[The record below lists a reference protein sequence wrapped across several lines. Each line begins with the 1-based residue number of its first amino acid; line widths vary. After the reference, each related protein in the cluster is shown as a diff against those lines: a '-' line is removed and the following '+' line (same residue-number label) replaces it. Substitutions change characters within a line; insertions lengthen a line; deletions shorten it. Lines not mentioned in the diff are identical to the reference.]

1 MNRHQIKNPYL
12 KPSCSQLVQPCET
25 NHNFRNPHAGGT
37 SETMGIQSQRRDGA
51 IAKCKKRA
59 SKHTLLKR
67 ASSVVD
73 SFDPF
78 IHCRVCKAKNEN
90 IRAGK
95 VIVRLPKRP
104 HHPRCARNRKTR
116 GITIMSMSVTK
127 ETDGDLPNVH
137 MLSNK
142 AQMPKDSQPS
152 IGSFFALPPNP
163 TVKQPTMTKDIAA
176 PHSLRVELDK
186 RMETLQKDHAWAV
199 GQKFPA
205 ALAVMVEYIC
215 SLFEHKKPSDTS
227 TKLPSTTAL
236 DNAIVAYRQF
246 FTPGLLSFTFEK
258 DLDDENCGTS
268 PWYHSL
274 EGTKFFLVDWKLA
287 FPSADIVCFNCNGH
301 LHHERTNLSK
311 NKKLF
316 PLWTSSGRPSWC
328 VVMSYKCQRCNI
340 TVAANDGRLLSKL
353 NRDVASA
360 YPVEPIYASGTFHFD
375 QDLSDNL
382 ENLMRTYANAKFVSE
397 KLYWKTGK
405 EYERKVHT
413 YLSRAPK
420 MPFITYKD
428 FCGTIL
434 PPSPDA
440 IRQYYKDAE
449 YSSLKPYGYSN
460 FDRYECEM
468 QSVQVRKGE
477 KVAFD
482 WTFQTV
488 KNYVLK
494 GAKAVFTGNKGST
507 KEIITA
513 LIVPS
518 TKVENISHG
527 LIQSCRQREEFQP
540 NTVYTDTCPNNTAF
554 WRQIFGSDIE
564 AKLGLFHLVHRI
576 VDTLDKH
583 SELYWQCLTDL
594 KQSLYKYEET
604 DEVALLSALKNGAFP
619 GGKMTDDEIR
629 DLRHSKKWK
638 QRYSPYL
645 RKIIH
650 AGEKIQYQLHQWIH
664 DYKERCDANGRPV
677 FTKNT
682 EKATNEQ
689 MKKVHYV
696 SDSIDG
702 QYYKEIPCGPRTTH
716 GLSKW
721 KTDRPESPLE
731 KFHEILAH
739 FANSGM
745 KPELADALTLGGT
758 CEYNVKQRY
767 KSEMEAHQR
776 EGIENSVSSVFCSL
790 PVHFDHSYLHF
801 LNSLAKSKTIPP
813 PFSNVRVPKKN
824 NGEVFLAKYFMAE
837 MSRMKIY
844 TKRSASSKMCPCTSC
859 GDFVS
864 SEQHKG
870 TCDGSGLQLKDQH
883 DLVVT
888 CPPGGSDNHDCRP
901 HPNALQMPN
910 PRKQHQNPPNPIHH
924 QEHGALHLACKN
936 TIQDNNEPSEK
947 NGYHTV
953 GNNKKNIRQERPL
966 LPPQASQMAPFLPPH
981 ATFHQNFHTWSHLPP
996 YLDNKETS
1004 QQGNPSGSTLFA
1016 TRLITENILEPSPQP
1031 FILGQ
1036 PLTYSLSP
1044 STYPSIYYQHNL
1056 SRPDDCCYLVGRHLY
1071 CAKYLEYRSRKLS
1084 GQAVLGKPPHDSNCP
1099 IRLHR

>member
-1 MNRHQIKNPYL
+1 MNGHQIKNPYL
-12 KPSCSQLVQPCET
+12 KPLRSQLVQPCE
-25 NHNFRNPHAGGT
+25 NNPNFRNLHAGGT

-67 ASSVVD
+67 ASSGMD

-78 IHCRVCKAKNEN
+78 IHCRVCKAKNDN
-90 IRAGK
+90 LRAGK
-95 VIVRLPKRP
+95 VIIRLPKRP

-116 GITIMSMSVTK
+116 GIPSIMSMSVTK
-127 ETDGDLPNVH
+127 ESDGDMPTVN
-137 MLSNK
+137 MLTNK
-142 AQMPKDSQPS
+142 AQMPKELSQPS
-152 IGSFFALPPNP
+152 IGSFFALPSPKLT
-163 TVKQPTMTKDIAA
+163 TVSQLMTKNIAA
-176 PHSLRVELDK
+176 PHTLRVELDK
-186 RMETLQKDHAWAV
+186 RMETLQRDHAWAV

-215 SLFEHKKPSDTS
+215 SSFEHKKPSDTS

-246 FTPGLLSFTFEK
+246 FAPGSLSFTFPK
-258 DLDDENCGTS
+258 DLDDEICGTS

-287 FPSADIVCFNCNGH
+287 FPSAEILCFNCNGH

-316 PLWTSSGRPSWC
+316 PLWTHAGRPSWC
-328 VVMSYKCQRCNI
+328 VVMSYKCHRCNI
-340 TVAANDGRLLSKL
+340 SVAANDGRLLSKL

-360 YPVEPIYASGTFHFD
+360 YPVEPTYASGTFHFD

-397 KLYWKTGK
+397 KLYGKTGK

-420 MPFITYKD
+420 MAFIPFKD

-440 IRQYYKDAE
+440 IRQYYNDAE

-460 FDRYECEM
+460 FERYECEM

-488 KNYVLK
+488 KNYILK

-554 WRQIFGSDIE
+554 WRQIFGSEIE

-594 KQSLYKYEET
+594 KQSLYKYNET

-619 GGKMTDDEIR
+619 GGKLTDDEIR
-629 DLRHSKKWK
+629 NLRHSKKWK

-664 DYKERCDANGRPV
+664 DYKDRCDANGRPV

-689 MKKVHYV
+689 MKKVQYV
-696 SDSIDG
+696 SDSPDG
-702 QYYKEIPCGPRTTH
+702 QYYQEIPCGPRTTH

-776 EGIENSVSSVFCSL
+776 EGIENSVSSVFFSV
-790 PVHFDHSYLHF
+790 PVHLDHSYLHF
-801 LNSLAKSKTIPP
+801 LNGLAKSKTIPP
-813 PFSNVRVPKKN
+813 PFANIRVPTKN

-837 MSRMKIY
+837 ISRMKIY
-844 TKRSASSKMCPCTSC
+844 TRRNASIKMCPCTSC
-859 GDFVS
+859 GDFIS
-864 SEQHKG
+864 SEQHKS
-870 TCDGSGLQLKDQH
+870 THDGSGLQLQH
-883 DLVVT
+883 QQDLVVT
-888 CPPGGSDNHDCRP
+888 CPPGGNDCDRQP
-901 HPNALQMPN
+901 RLNNALLMSN
-910 PRKQHQNPPNPIHH
+910 PKHHQNPPNPKS
-924 QEHGALHLACKN
+924 GATHNTCEKN
-936 TIQDNNEPSEK
+936 TQNNEPSEQ
-947 NGYHTV
+947 NGDHVV
-953 GNNKKNIRQERPL
+953 GNKKNLGQVLP
-966 LPPQASQMAPFLPPH
+966 LPPPQPTTQMAFLPPH
-981 ATFHQNFHTWSHLPP
+981 GTIHQNFHPWSHLLP
-996 YLDNKETS
+996 YLNNQDKS
-1004 QQGNPSGSTLFA
+1004 QQGHPSGSTTLLA
-1016 TRLITENILEPSPQP
+1016 ARTMTHIPPEQSPQS

-1036 PLTYSLSP
+1036 PLPYSLS
-1044 STYPSIYYQHNL
+1044 SSAYPSFYYQEQNL
-1056 SRPDDCCYLVGRHLY
+1056 SRQDDCCYLVGKHLY
-1071 CAKYLEYRSRKLS
+1071 CAKYLEYRTRKLS
-1084 GQAVLGKPPHDSNCP
+1084 GKAVLGKPPHDSNCP